1 MNRFEERIEK
11 LRAKF
16 DGAGIDGL
24 FIGHEANVSYF
35 TGHKGNDCLL
45 FVAKDKT
52 YIFSDFRYL
61 EMVQSIS
68 WMEYVDVLKTS
79 PAAFL
84 AQLAEKNI
92 GVEKDYLPLGTYLE
106 FSEKL
111 QSKTLVPTQGLVED
125 LRMIKDEYEI
135 ESTRKAAAIGNRAFT
150 HTCEFIKPG
159 MTEKEI
165 SAELGHFMMVC
176 GAEGLSFDTIVAS
189 GPNGSRPHAV
199 PSDRKVQKGDFIT
212 MDYGCLYE
220 GYCSDMTR
228 TVALGE
234 PTQEMRDVYNIVLE
248 AQMACCDFVKAG
260 IRGVE
265 GDAAARD
272 VIVKAGYGEYFGH
285 GTGHGT
291 GLEIHELPRLSLKYD
306 GIIPENATTS
316 VEPGI
321 YLPGK
326 FGVRIEDLAVV
337 KKDGIINLVDSP
349 KELTVL

>member
-24 FIGHEANVSYF
+24 FVSHVANVSYF

-45 FVAKDKT
+45 FITKDKS

-68 WMEYVDVLKTS
+68 WMEYVDVLKTV
-79 PAAFL
+79 PADFL
-84 AQLAEKNI
+84 AGCGEKRI
-92 GVEKDYLPLGTYLE
+92 GLEKDYLPLGDYLK

-111 QSKTLVPTQGLVED
+111 EGKTLVPTAGLVEE
-125 LRMIKDEYEI
+125 LRMIKDEFEI
-135 ESTRKAAAIGNRAFT
+135 EATRKAEEIGCMAFT
-150 HTCEFIKPG
+150 HMCDFIEPG

-165 SAELGHFMMVC
+165 SAELGHQMMVL

-189 GPNGSRPHAV
+189 GPNGSKPHAV
-199 PSDRKVQKGDFIT
+199 PGDKKVEKGEFIT
-212 MDYGCLYE
+212 MDFGCLYS

-228 TVALGE
+228 TVALGQ

-248 AQMACCDFVKAG
+248 AQLACCDFVKAG
-260 IRGVE
+260 ITGVE

-272 VIVKAGYGEYFGH
+272 IIVKAGYGEYFGH

-291 GLEIHELPRLSLKYD
+291 GLEIHELPRLSLKYE

-321 YLPGK
+321 YLPGR
-326 FGVRIEDLAVV
+326 FGVRIEDLAIVTAN
-337 KKDGIINLVDSP
+337 GIINLADSP
-349 KELTVL
+349 KELIIL